1 MMTFINNEFE
11 YRNWI
16 IEEIF
21 QVSAV
26 SEASEFADQEVYDF
40 FFFRAPSVIPL
51 YRGDD
56 PDAGPA
62 GGLRASLRL

>member
-1 MMTFINNEFE
+1 MTFINNEFE

-26 SEASEFADQEVYDF
+26 SEASEFADQEVDDF
-40 FFFRAPSVIPL
+40 IF
-51 YRGDD
+51 
-56 PDAGPA
+56 DARPV
-62 GGLRASLRL
+62 SYP

>member
-26 SEASEFADQEVYDF
+26 SEASEFADQEVDDF
-40 FFFRAPSVIPL
+40 IF
-51 YRGDD
+51 
-56 PDAGPA
+56 DARPVSYPCIA
-62 GGLRASLRL
+62 VMIQTPRLTSSLRF

>member
-26 SEASEFADQEVYDF
+26 SEASEFADQEVDDF
-40 FFFRAPSVIPL
+40 IFDARPVSYPCIAV
-51 YRGDD
+51 DD
-56 PDAGPA
+56 PNAGPA